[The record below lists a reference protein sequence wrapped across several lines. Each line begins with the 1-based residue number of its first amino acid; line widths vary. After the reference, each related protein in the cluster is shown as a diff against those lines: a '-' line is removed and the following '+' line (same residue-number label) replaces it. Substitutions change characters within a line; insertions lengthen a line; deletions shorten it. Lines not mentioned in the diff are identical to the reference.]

1 MMSVVIR
8 ILVPSLRS
16 WEPMSH
22 KMNYKQINE
31 ESFPT
36 ISYKLLCVQT
46 RQPSTSCF
54 GHSQVRK
61 NPDVSVKTGRK
72 CGKGHVKANFWSFY
86 ERYCRVS
93 PVRASETDH
102 INTRSRNNHPVWSW
116 LTLAALLIFKSPNQ
130 STLGLNSLCTFTLLR
145 HLIKANKRDNLLKV
159 WVLLVGFPVTSR
171 SGGRGNLK
179 TLIDFSFRP
188 VGRSPAAW
196 EPTRRRRLA
205 ALPPP
210 LPLVMPNCVLQH
222 LFIIDGR
229 HDGYGH
235 NINVRLTQQRHESW
249 PTLFQSRRFIG
260 PPLKSDI

>member
-1 MMSVVIR
+1 MRSTVEFHLSVP
-8 ILVPSLRS
+8 L
-16 WEPMSH
+16 
-22 KMNYKQINE
+22 KQI
-31 ESFPT
+31 T
-36 ISYKLLCVQT
+36 
-46 RQPSTSCF
+46 
-54 GHSQVRK
+54 
-61 NPDVSVKTGRK
+61 
-72 CGKGHVKANFWSFY
+72 
-86 ERYCRVS
+86 
-93 PVRASETDH
+93 
-102 INTRSRNNHPVWSW
+102 
-116 LTLAALLIFKSPNQ
+116 
-130 STLGLNSLCTFTLLR
+130 STLGAEIIIQSEADWHSPPYWSSNHQISRRWALNSLCTFTLLR

-171 SGGRGNLK
+171 SGGQGNLK

>member
-1 MMSVVIR
+1 MR
-8 ILVPSLRS
+8 
-16 WEPMSH
+16 E
-22 KMNYKQINE
+22 
-31 ESFPT
+31 
-36 ISYKLLCVQT
+36 
-46 RQPSTSCF
+46 
-54 GHSQVRK
+54 
-61 NPDVSVKTGRK
+61 
-72 CGKGHVKANFWSFY
+72 KGHVKANFWSFY

-102 INTRSRNNHPVWSW
+102 INPRSRNNHPVWSW
-116 LTLAALLIFKSPNQ
+116 LTLAAFLIFKSPNQ

-171 SGGRGNLK
+171 SGVRGNLK